1 MSVLNLALGAARA
14 PANDVPCR
22 AQKAELWFA
31 EDTASTAHAQAL
43 CRGCPLRTDCLAGA
57 LERKEPCGVWGGELF
72 DRGQIVAGHKPKGR
86 PRKDADEI
94 AATAANRVAQR
105 LAEISLALAHSQP
118 ELADLVAEAA
128 TDIRGAA

>member
-1 MSVLNLALGAARA
+1 MSVLNLALGAACA

-22 AQKAELWFA
+22 VHKAELWFA
-31 EDTASTAHAQAL
+31 EDTTNTVHAQAL
-43 CRGCPLRTDCLAGA
+43 CRTCPLRTECLAGA

-94 AATAANRVAQR
+94 AAAAANRVAQR
-105 LAEISLALAHSQP
+105 LAEVSLALALTQP